1 MGKNSFFKNVRVGAA
16 KGINA
21 LLAVADNKQIL
32 IADRFKKQVLHVVD
46 VLTFVDHD
54 LVIVGAQLFGRL
66 GAGVCM
72 GFVIVVFD
80 QQLQCQM

>member
-1 MGKNSFFKNVRVGAA
+1 MGKNSFFLFVK
-16 KGINA
+16 
-21 LLAVADNKQIL
+21 
-32 IADRFKKQVLHVVD
+32 FKKQVLHVVD